1 MSTTRQELYDLAENA
16 NPEKGEQENLS
27 KKDITE
33 AIDGYFEKQKQ
44 SQEEAELADRQRK
57 IQEQQQ
63 REEQELS
70 QISQIVKKSLQEQIA
85 KDKDFAA
92 LVEKSDLPSG
102 LIDYIAEI
110 GEPEEAPLMVKE
122 LANNEEYKQ
131 KLKNAQTE
139 IGVKKILKKVRASV
153 LQVGTP
159 RGVPDMLKQS
169 IPQYNY
175 NNSPA
180 DYDKNFYRNLGMSQG
195 I

>member
-1 MSTTRQELYDLAENA
+1 MSAARQELYDLAENIE
-16 NPEKGEQENLS
+16 PEKAEQENLS
-27 KKDITE
+27 KKDISE

-57 IQEQQQ
+57 IEEQQQ
-63 REEQELS
+63 REQQELQ
-70 QISQIVKKSLQEQIA
+70 QISQIVKKSLQDQIA
-85 KDKDFAA
+85 KDKDFAT

-110 GEPEEAPLMVKE
+110 GEPEEAPLIVKE

-139 IGVKKILKKVRASV
+139 MGVKKVLKKVRAAV
-153 LQVGTP
+153 LTGGGPQ
-159 RGVPDMLKQS
+159 GVPEILKKS
-169 IPQYNY
+169 VPQYNY
-175 NNSPA
+175 NNSPT